1 MSENIEQA
9 AESPPP
15 SGDRDGGAS
24 VPARPDLFLIVCN
37 CFRLVTSL
45 AAICCIIVNVLS
57 VVRSF
62 KNGSDVFDGV
72 FRCYAVVIAVFVVLA
87 ETEWTVIT
95 QFWKILEYWAG
106 RGMLQI
112 FVAVMTRAYPDYS
125 GQRQELVLLQ
135 NISSYLLLACGVVY
149 LISGILCIGMVKRA
163 RQKKE
168 ISREQAIKDLQ
179 ELESRR
185 EELES
190 LLIVDRV

>member
-24 VPARPDLFLIVCN
+24 VRARPDLFLIVCN
-37 CFRLVTSL
+37 CFSLVTSL

-95 QFWKILEYWAG
+95 QFWKVLIFLLSTHNYSRCQCVLE
-106 RGMLQI
+106 
-112 FVAVMTRAYPDYS
+112 
-125 GQRQELVLLQ
+125 
-135 NISSYLLLACGVVY
+135 
-149 LISGILCIGMVKRA
+149 
-163 RQKKE
+163 
-168 ISREQAIKDLQ
+168 
-179 ELESRR
+179 
-185 EELES
+185 
-190 LLIVDRV
+190 